1 MGLIKRGSKLLF
13 IGNPM
18 IDMVAKAFP
27 AGMSPPDSTSRH
39 LPMEEVK
46 VIEEALD
53 LQGTLLFRG
62 PAGGAYS
69 AAAAAAV
76 YHSKVTM
83 IGSAGSDGEYFRQGA
98 AMGKFR
104 FFDPVASEMELG
116 DQALS
121 AGRFISFTE
130 DKTGPFANPSAAL
143 SFRQCHIPPISKQDI
158 PFFEG
163 FLLSR
168 FPATFTVASPLCAVD
183 LSAPFIA
190 DRLHDHIDS
199 LEKNSR
205 LILFGN
211 IEESEHFF
219 DVDFGFGRQPG
230 SALRK
235 AIDTFCRRGHCYLLK
250 MGTQGAWMFQ
260 WEGEKLEERYIPPLS
275 VKGIHPVN
283 TGDAFAGAFL
293 GSIAAE
299 HSLPEALKAAA
310 YAGAAVASV
319 IGNIAGG
326 RSDQTDKA
334 SYSEGETTTV

>member
-1 MGLIKRGSKLLF
+1 
-13 IGNPM
+13 M
-18 IDMVAKAFP
+18 IDVVARAFP
-27 AGMSPPDSTSRH
+27 SGISLPDGASRH
-39 LPMEEVK
+39 LPMEELK
-46 VIEEALD
+46 LIEEALNR
-53 LQGTLLFRG
+53 QETLLFRG
-62 PAGGAYS
+62 PSGGAYS
-69 AAAAAAV
+69 AAAAAAI
-76 YHSKVTM
+76 YHSKVTL
-83 IGSAGSDGEYFRQGA
+83 IGSAGSDGEYFRKGA

-104 FFDPVASEMELG
+104 FFDPVAAERESG
-116 DQALS
+116 HKALP

-130 DKTGPFANPSAAL
+130 GKTGPFANPSAAL
-143 SFRQCHIPPISKQDI
+143 SFRQNHVPPISKRDI

-168 FPATFTVASPLCAVD
+168 LPASLTVGSSLCAVD

-190 DRLHDHIDS
+190 ERLHDHIVS
-199 LEKNSR
+199 LEKKSR

-219 DVDFGFGRQPG
+219 DVDFGSGRQPG

-235 AIDTFCRRGHCYLLK
+235 AIDTFCKRGHRYLLK
-250 MGTQGAWMFQ
+250 MGAQGAWMFQ
-260 WEGEKLEERYIPPLS
+260 REEEKLEERYIPPLS
-275 VKGIHPVN
+275 AKEIHPVN

-299 HSLPEALKAAA
+299 HSLQEALEAAA

-319 IGNIAGG
+319 IGNIAGDG
-326 RSDQTDKA
+326 SDQTDKA